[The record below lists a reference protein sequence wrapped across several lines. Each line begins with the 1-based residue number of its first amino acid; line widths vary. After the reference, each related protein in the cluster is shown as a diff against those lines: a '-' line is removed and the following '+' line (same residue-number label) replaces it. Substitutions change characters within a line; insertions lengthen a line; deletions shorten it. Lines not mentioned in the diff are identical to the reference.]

1 MPIDFVANDYT
12 VARIIDGQVV
22 LAKTFLYTTTP
33 YIIINGWS
41 II

>member
-1 MPIDFVANDYT
+1 VNGDRREYL
-12 VARIIDGQVV
+12 ARIIDGQVV
-22 LAKTFLYTTTP
+22 LAKTFLYTNTP